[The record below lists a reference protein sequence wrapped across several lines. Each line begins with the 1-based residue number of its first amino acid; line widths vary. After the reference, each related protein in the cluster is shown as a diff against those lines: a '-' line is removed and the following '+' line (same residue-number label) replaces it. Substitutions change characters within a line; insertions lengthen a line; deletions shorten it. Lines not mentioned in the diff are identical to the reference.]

1 MTMNVLILL
10 TLPEKIS
17 LQYRDRLRE
26 RFPEITVN
34 LVNHH
39 EKAAPYIAEA
49 DALITFGAHMA
60 DHILEKGRKLKWI
73 QALGTGVD
81 GIIGRP
87 ALRKDVVVTNMHG
100 LHGDSMSEAAMLSIL
115 GLARSLPRAVRN
127 QTRHAWERWPSHLI
141 KGKTLG
147 IFGVGAIAIEL
158 APRCKAFGMNVIGI
172 TSAPREVPGFDRML
186 GRDRLLEAVR
196 ELDHLLLLTPLT
208 ESTRGIVNASVL
220 AAMKPSSFLI
230 NLARGGVVDEPALIE
245 ALKQGR
251 IAGAALDVFVT
262 EPLPADHPF
271 WDMPNVIITPH
282 LGGFHD
288 EYAAQALPVI
298 EENMRRFLAGD
309 TGNLVNR
316 VPH

>member
-1 MTMNVLILL
+1 MNVLILL

-26 RFPEITVN
+26 RFPDITVN

-39 EKAAPYIAEA
+39 EKAAAHIADA

-60 DHILEKGRKLKWI
+60 DHVLEKGRKLKWI

-81 GIIGRP
+81 GIVGRP
-87 ALRKDVVVTNMHG
+87 ALRKDIVVTNMHG
-100 LHGDSMSEAAMLSIL
+100 LHGDSMPEAAMLSIL
-115 GLARSLPRAVRN
+115 ALARNLPRVVRN
-127 QTRHAWERWPSHLI
+127 QTRHAWERWPSQLI

-158 APRCKAFGMNVIGI
+158 APRCKAFGMKVVGI
-172 TSAPREVPGFDRML
+172 TSAPRELPGFDRML
-186 GRDRLLEAVR
+186 GRDRLLDAIP
-196 ELDHLLLLTPLT
+196 ELDYLLLLTPLT
-208 ESTRGIVNASVL
+208 EATRGIVNASVL

-251 IAGAALDVFVT
+251 IAGAALDVFLT
-262 EPLPADHPF
+262 EPLPGDHPF
-271 WDMPNVIITPH
+271 WDMQNVIITPH

-288 EYAAQALPVI
+288 EYAAQALPLI
-298 EENMRRFLAGD
+298 EENMRRFIAGD
-309 TGNLVNR
+309 TGNLLNR